1 VSYETE
7 FDEFMT
13 DEIVRYPYTGRDKNA
28 KAQVGSPINVMGR
41 VVYKTELV
49 RTNAGGGATNA
60 VREVV
65 AKARVYFS
73 GVPGWG
79 MSDRITLP
87 DGTTPVILNIE
98 TYPDEDGEHHQVVIV

>member
-13 DEIVRYPYTGRDKNA
+13 DKIVRRPYTGRDDYG
-28 KAQVGSPINVMGR
+28 KAQVGSPVTVMGR
-41 VVYKTELV
+41 VVYKPELV

-79 MSDRITLP
+79 MSDQITLP
-87 DGTTPVILNIE
+87 DGTSPAILAIP